1 MKFYQLGFRYL
12 QRKKGKTIL
21 LLIVLIL
28 VNSMILGTSMILRT
42 TNESKQAMQ
51 EKTNSKIVAE
61 ITSKDSKITENEV
74 NKIETLEDVSAI
86 NRIGRQ
92 DVFPAS
98 FAPVTLN
105 TSTNEENLKI
115 ALLSYDDL
123 EKDSP
128 FSEMQYRLSSGDY
141 IKHEKKGA
149 VINANLANQN
159 ELKVGDTIELSTE
172 NGTKVSVQIIGIFKS
187 AGNVEKDQPSE
198 TTAVNRIENQ
208 IFIDNSTYKEL
219 FKEGS
224 FGGYHQE
231 KEIINGVETWTG
243 WTTNEFE
250 SLDIKDIEKLAKAKG
265 IADYNI
271 TTVTTPVNPVNFKR
285 IEDKDV
291 DQNADVGG
299 VSLIG
304 NKDMK
309 LDRNVLSGNLHIK
322 EGRMITPEDKD
333 MCVISEEL
341 AKQNNLKIGDKISF
355 NDYHD
360 TENSKVS
367 EAEIVGIYQVDQK
380 MSPLM
385 QGDTYRSENVIF
397 TDLRFPEKAEGET
410 SPLYER
416 AYFKVEDVEAY
427 DEVKENLQKVDINW
441 EQYDLIDNNGN
452 SETMSSNFNDLAKVS
467 EMMILV
473 ISVAS
478 FVILVLVFLFWLKNR
493 VQEVGIFL
501 SLGVPKFRI
510 IGQIWSEAI
519 MITVLSLMLSFAVAP
534 AVSKVTANYL
544 VSQQVQQMQEE
555 EKNNEGKVSTEY
567 VAPKQEVQSI
577 SVEVTPEMYLLDG
590 VSVLVLIT
598 ASVLVSGIVI
608 LKRNP
613 KDILS
618 EMS

>member
-1 MKFYQLGFRYL
+1 MNFFGLARRSVFRKPVKSML
-12 QRKKGKTIL
+12 L
-21 LLIVLIL
+21 LLIVFAISTLLLAGVASKNASIEVQDKTRQAIGAGFL
-28 VNSMILGTSMILRT
+28 LERNAEYRT
-42 TNESKQAMQ
+42 KRVREYS
-51 EKTNSKIVAE
+51 EK
-61 ITSKDSKITENEV
+61 
-74 NKIETLEDVSAI
+74 
-86 NRIGRQ
+86 IG
-92 DVFPAS
+92 
-98 FAPVTLN
+98 N
-105 TSTNEENLKI
+105 
-115 ALLSYDDL
+115 
-123 EKDSP
+123 
-128 FSEMQYRLSSGDY
+128 
-141 IKHEKKGA
+141 
-149 VINANLANQN
+149 
-159 ELKVGDTIELSTE
+159 
-172 NGTKVSVQIIGIFKS
+172 
-187 AGNVEKDQPSE
+187 
-198 TTAVNRIENQ
+198 
-208 IFIDNSTYKEL
+208 
-219 FKEGS
+219 KEGS
-224 FGGYHQE
+224 FGGYHQK

-243 WTTNEFE
+243 WATNEFE

-291 DQNADVGG
+291 DQSADEGG

-333 MCVISEEL
+333 RCVISEEL
-341 AKQNNLKIGDKISF
+341 AKQNNLKIGDKISFNDYHDTENSKVSEAEIVGIYQVDQKMSPLMQGDTYRSENVIFTDLRFPENKISF

-427 DEVKENLQKVDINW
+427 DEVKENLQNADINW

-473 ISVAS
+473 ISIAS
-478 FVILVLVFLFWLKNR
+478 FVILVFVFLFWLKNR

-501 SLGVPKFRI
+501 SLGVPKFKI

-519 MITVLSLMLSFAVAP
+519 MIAVLSLMLSFAVAP

-555 EKNNEGKVSTEY
+555 EKKNEGKVSTEY
-567 VAPKQEVQSI
+567 VAPKQDVQSI

-613 KDILS
+613 KDILA

>member
-1 MKFYQLGFRYL
+1 MANCSLVFAKRHYWFGNSNTKSESGFADTRYWNVVPFRRCSYFGSIVL
-12 QRKKGKTIL
+12 LHSSDITSKPKRYISENGGIVHEFFRIGKAFCIQKASKSLLL
-21 LLIVLIL
+21 LLIVFAISTLLLAGVASKNASIEVQDKTRQAIGAGFL
-28 VNSMILGTSMILRT
+28 LERNAEYRTKRLR
-42 TNESKQAMQ
+42 EYS
-51 EKTNSKIVAE
+51 EK
-61 ITSKDSKITENEV
+61 
-74 NKIETLEDVSAI
+74 
-86 NRIGRQ
+86 IG
-92 DVFPAS
+92 
-98 FAPVTLN
+98 N
-105 TSTNEENLKI
+105 
-115 ALLSYDDL
+115 
-123 EKDSP
+123 
-128 FSEMQYRLSSGDY
+128 
-141 IKHEKKGA
+141 
-149 VINANLANQN
+149 
-159 ELKVGDTIELSTE
+159 
-172 NGTKVSVQIIGIFKS
+172 
-187 AGNVEKDQPSE
+187 
-198 TTAVNRIENQ
+198 
-208 IFIDNSTYKEL
+208 
-219 FKEGS
+219 KEGS
-224 FGGYHQE
+224 FGGYHQ
-231 KEIINGVETWTG
+231 KKVVVNGVENWQG
-243 WTTNEFE
+243 WATNEFE
-250 SLDIKDIEKLAKAKG
+250 TLDIKDIEKMAKTKG

-271 TTVTTPVNPVNFKR
+271 TTAITAVNPVNFQR

-291 DQNADVGG
+291 DQSVDEGG

-427 DEVKENLQKVDINW
+427 DEVKENLQNTDINW

-567 VAPKQEVQSI
+567 VAPKQDVQSI

>member
-1 MKFYQLGFRYL
+1 MGRCCNKIFLALQYPFRWSKRL
-12 QRKKGKTIL
+12 FQQITGQHDNNDTSQKPDKKMDKTIYSL
-21 LLIVLIL
+21 TIKA
-28 VNSMILGTSMILRT
+28 G
-42 TNESKQAMQ
+42 
-51 EKTNSKIVAE
+51 
-61 ITSKDSKITENEV
+61 
-74 NKIETLEDVSAI
+74 ETA
-86 NRIGRQ
+86 
-92 DVFPAS
+92 
-98 FAPVTLN
+98 T
-105 TSTNEENLKI
+105 
-115 ALLSYDDL
+115 
-123 EKDSP
+123 
-128 FSEMQYRLSSGDY
+128 
-141 IKHEKKGA
+141 
-149 VINANLANQN
+149 
-159 ELKVGDTIELSTE
+159 LKVSDTP
-172 NGTKVSVQIIGIFKS
+172 KVTDTLI
-187 AGNVEKDQPSE
+187 
-198 TTAVNRIENQ
+198 
-208 IFIDNSTYKEL
+208 EL
-219 FKEGS
+219 FKIDMETQKDNPQGNAS
-224 FGGYHQE
+224 LAGAEFTWKYYAGFYNKDNLPAE
-231 KEIINGVETWTG
+231 ATRTWT
-243 WTTNEFE
+243 TKT
-250 SLDIKDIEKLAKAKG
+250 
-265 IADYNI
+265 
-271 TTVTTPVNPVNFKR
+271 NPVNFKR

-567 VAPKQEVQSI
+567 VAPKQDVQSI

>member
-1 MKFYQLGFRYL
+1 MNFFGLARRSVFRKPVKSIL
-12 QRKKGKTIL
+12 L
-21 LLIVLIL
+21 LLIVFAISTLLLAGVASKNASIEVQDKTRQAIGAGFL
-28 VNSMILGTSMILRT
+28 LERNAEYRT
-42 TNESKQAMQ
+42 KRVREYS
-51 EKTNSKIVAE
+51 EK
-61 ITSKDSKITENEV
+61 
-74 NKIETLEDVSAI
+74 
-86 NRIGRQ
+86 IGN
-92 DVFPAS
+92 D
-98 FAPVTLN
+98 
-105 TSTNEENLKI
+105 
-115 ALLSYDDL
+115 
-123 EKDSP
+123 
-128 FSEMQYRLSSGDY
+128 
-141 IKHEKKGA
+141 
-149 VINANLANQN
+149 
-159 ELKVGDTIELSTE
+159 
-172 NGTKVSVQIIGIFKS
+172 
-187 AGNVEKDQPSE
+187 
-198 TTAVNRIENQ
+198 
-208 IFIDNSTYKEL
+208 
-219 FKEGS
+219 KEGS

-250 SLDIKDIEKLAKAKG
+250 SLDIKDIEKLAKTKR

-271 TTVTTPVNPVNFKR
+271 TTVTR

-304 NKDMK
+304 NKDMQ

-360 TENSKVS
+360 TVNSKVS

-478 FVILVLVFLFWLKNR
+478 FVILVFVFLFWLKNR

-519 MITVLSLMLSFAVAP
+519 MIAVLSLMLSFAVAP

-567 VAPKQEVQSI
+567 VAPKQDVQSI
-577 SVEVTPEMYLLDG
+577 SVAVTPEMYLLDG

-598 ASVLVSGIVI
+598 TSVLVSGIVI